1 MMGARSILGCLLG
14 LILVFGS
21 VMGAVARKEQAGLAT
36 VALCGTDGAVVQI
49 DAAGNP
55 VPGGHGCPDCVAA
68 AAVAILATQRGAL
81 ALALARVGS
90 VAFHK
95 GVAARQPDGLTAV
108 ARGPP
113 DWV

>member
-55 VPGGHGCPDCVAA
+55 VPGGHGCPDCVAV
-68 AAVAILATQRGAL
+68 AAVAILATQRG
-81 ALALARVGS
+81 ALARVGS